1 MIDLV
6 REFDTARRALREQIG
21 DPVPPG
27 LGLKWIE
34 TDGRFWQPGG
44 VDAVLAVIV
53 GEFVGENLVD
63 LVSFDPSRPTRAWV
77 RTGCAAMLGEENFLD
92 ARFMGEPLLVHAD
105 PVAYCRAAGRGIV
118 ILDGDFLRLID
129 LPDLQFDD
137 RVFAVRVKRAQNRP
151 RPTPRFHVKAA

>member
-6 REFDTARRALREQIG
+6 REFDTARRVLRKQIG

-27 LGLKWIE
+27 LGLEWIE
-34 TDGRFWQPGG
+34 TDGRFWQPGALEAFRAF
-44 VDAVLAVIV
+44 VV
-53 GEFVGENLVD
+53 GEFVGEDLVD
-63 LVSFDPSRPTRAWV
+63 LIAFDPSRPTRAWA
-77 RTGCAAMLGEENFLD
+77 RTGCAARLGEENFLV

-105 PVAYCRAAGRGIV
+105 PAAYCRAAGRGVV

-137 RVFAVRVKRAQNRP
+137 PVIAVRVERAQNRP
-151 RPTPRFHVKAA
+151 RSTPRFHVRAA